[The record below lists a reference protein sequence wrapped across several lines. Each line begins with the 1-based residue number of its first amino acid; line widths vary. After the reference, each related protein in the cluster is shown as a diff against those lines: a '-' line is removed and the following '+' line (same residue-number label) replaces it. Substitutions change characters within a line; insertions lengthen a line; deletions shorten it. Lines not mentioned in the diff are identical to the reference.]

1 MRVFGSY
8 SVAIEFTRAAMCAL
22 LRRRRGAEKKCP
34 PNARARMAP
43 TTGAHGG
50 RGARML
56 LLVVCG
62 WATVHADNKECH
74 LKGYSHFWGFDTSP
88 RYKFDFPGKGLYTFV
103 KTDSLEVQG
112 FMCDVLKGGTPVRA
126 RTASRRAGDACAP
139 RRSSAAASRVRPR
152 AGRWCRSPQASDH
165 QSLRLGAERVCTR

>member
-1 MRVFGSY
+1 
-8 SVAIEFTRAAMCAL
+8 
-22 LRRRRGAEKKCP
+22 
-34 PNARARMAP
+34 
-43 TTGAHGG
+43 
-50 RGARML
+50 ML

-88 RYKFDFPGKGLYTFV
+88 AYKFDFPGKGLYTFA

-126 RTASRRAGDACAP
+126 RIASRRAGDACAP
-139 RRSSAAASRVRPR
+139 RRSSS
-152 AGRWCRSPQASDH
+152 G
-165 QSLRLGAERVCTR
+165 

>member
-1 MRVFGSY
+1 
-8 SVAIEFTRAAMCAL
+8 
-22 LRRRRGAEKKCP
+22 
-34 PNARARMAP
+34 MAP
-43 TTGAHGG
+43 SIGARGG

-88 RYKFDFPGKGLYTFV
+88 MSKFDFPGKGLYTFA

-152 AGRWCRSPQASDH
+152 AGQWRRSPQASGH
-165 QSLRLGAERVCTR
+165 QSLQIGTERVRTR